1 MPLSSLQHLDAQEP
15 VRRLRSSAPPLR
27 FSRKSDPKQD
37 ANADTEEGT
46 DGTEGLKVKNP
57 IAASKPL
64 NAEEWE
70 SGTDDESSLSDA
82 SASEALGETFRCLNH
97 HAMSSQA
104 KASFEHIRWRQAPAV
119 AMQRIDNDEIASC
132 AKASLE
138 KIQWRQALAVPIQH
152 QEAKEP
158 VRCLRR
164 NAPPLRFSRKSDPKQ
179 DADMKEGTDGTEGL
193 KVKNPIAAS
202 KPLNAEERYIHYHT
216 SPNASVADAEMQI
229 VMDEIL
235 AALRLAR
242 GSKRVPSTEKL
253 ISSSTCVT
261 EQYRRF
267 HFSNFEV
274 LWTLLPLLLL
284 GYLAKCVGV
293 K

>member
-37 ANADTEEGT
+37 ANADTE
-46 DGTEGLKVKNP
+46 
-57 IAASKPL
+57 
-64 NAEEWE
+64 
-70 SGTDDESSLSDA
+70 
-82 SASEALGETFRCLNH
+82 
-97 HAMSSQA
+97 
-104 KASFEHIRWRQAPAV
+104 
-119 AMQRIDNDEIASC
+119 
-132 AKASLE
+132 
-138 KIQWRQALAVPIQH
+138 
-152 QEAKEP
+152 
-158 VRCLRR
+158 
-164 NAPPLRFSRKSDPKQ
+164 
-179 DADMKEGTDGTEGL
+179 EGTDGTEGL